1 MDGNNVQRREG
12 EMDGNTCTCN
22 VQRRDVDLFD

>member
-12 EMDGNTCTCN
+12 EMDGNTCN